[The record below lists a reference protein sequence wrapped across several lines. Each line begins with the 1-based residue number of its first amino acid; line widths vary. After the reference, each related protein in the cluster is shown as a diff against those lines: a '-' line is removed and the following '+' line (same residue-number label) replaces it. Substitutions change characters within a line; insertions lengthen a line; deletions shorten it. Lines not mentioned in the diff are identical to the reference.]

1 VPLEHVIVG
10 WTFWVRGLGYS
21 PARMMAADSTLTR
34 EATLERLRA
43 RMLAAARRGPFPEEA
58 EDLAQDVLV
67 VLSGKYSH
75 VEAPDELA
83 ALGITTLKKLQ
94 SARWR
99 KAKRREALGHS
110 PLPARAEDD
119 RDPLDDV
126 VSGGP
131 DPEEVVRR
139 RQRVRFLVEAAGRLD
154 GRCRD
159 LLRRKLEGESFV
171 QIAASLGRPVG
182 TVYAWDNRC
191 RKRLRK
197 LLGARLGFVLGR
209 EEP

>member
-1 VPLEHVIVG
+1 MSLEHVIGG
-10 WTFWVRGLGYS
+10 WAFWVRGLGYS
-21 PARMMAADSTLTR
+21 PARMMAADSALTR
-34 EATLERLRA
+34 EATLEKLRA
-43 RMLAAARRGPFPEEA
+43 RMRAAARRGPFPEEA

-67 VLSGKYSH
+67 VLTRKYSH
-75 VEAPDELA
+75 VDAPEELA
-83 ALGITTLKKLQ
+83 ALGITILKKLQ

-99 KAKRREALGHS
+99 KAKRRQELGHS
-110 PLPARAEDD
+110 PLPTREEND
-119 RDPLDDV
+119 RDPLEDV
-126 VSGGP
+126 ASEGP
-131 DPEEVVRR
+131 DPEEVLWR
-139 RQRVRFLVEAAGRLD
+139 RQRVRFLVEAIRRLD

-171 QIAASLGRPVG
+171 QIAAALGRPVG

-197 LLGARLGFVLGR
+197 ILGAELGFVLGK

>member
-1 VPLEHVIVG
+1 VSLEHAIDERS
-10 WTFWVRGLGYS
+10 FQVRGLGYS
-21 PARMMAADSTLTR
+21 PARMVVADSPLTR

-43 RMLAAARRGPFPEEA
+43 RMVAVARRGPFPDEA
-58 EDLAQDVLV
+58 EDLAQDTLLVLTR
-67 VLSGKYSH
+67 KYAH
-75 VEAPDELA
+75 VEAPEELV
-83 ALGITTLKKLQ
+83 ALGITILKKMQ
-94 SARWR
+94 SSRWR

-110 PLPARAEDD
+110 PLPSRGADD
-119 RDPLDDV
+119 RDPLEDAA
-126 VSGGP
+126 SGGP

-139 RQRVRFLVEAAGRLD
+139 RQRVQILVEAVERLD
-154 GRCRD
+154 GRCRE

-197 LLGARLGFVLGR
+197 LLGGQLGFVLGR
-209 EEP
+209 EAP